1 MMIVPIAMLGIL
13 AVQLVVRR
21 RGTLPRVT
29 TVRGAGHDG
38 MHGHSEAL
46 CLV

>member
-1 MMIVPIAMLGIL
+1 MTIPIAMLVIL
-13 AVQLVVRR
+13 AVQLGVRR

-29 TVRGAGHDG
+29 HARSAGHDG
-38 MHGHSEAL
+38 THGNSVAL